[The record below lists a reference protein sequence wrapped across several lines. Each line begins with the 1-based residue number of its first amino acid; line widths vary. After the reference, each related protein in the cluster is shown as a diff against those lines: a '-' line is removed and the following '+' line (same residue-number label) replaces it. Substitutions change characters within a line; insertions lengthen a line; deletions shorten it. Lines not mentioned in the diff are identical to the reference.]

1 MLKKV
6 HAVLAK
12 YPYNGL
18 INEWN
23 VDDFYTLLE
32 FIQHHPRWQNKVD
45 RIAYFR
51 AKDMLYHTGIMVV
64 DIDGNCDEMAANSR
78 GFDKE
83 DHLQARR
90 NKRPLIEKQSSILVK
105 RCDRCSADDNAEFHL
120 MLVDRLVLCSRCHI
134 KHHKRLKEL
143 QPNYTP

>member
-1 MLKKV
+1 MKKI

-23 VDDFYTLLE
+23 LDDFYEILE
-32 FIQHHPRWQNKVD
+32 FIQHHPRWKDRVD
-45 RIAYFR
+45 EIAYFR
-51 AKDMLYHTGIMVV
+51 AKDMLYHTGLMIV
-64 DIDGNCDEMAANSR
+64 DVNGNCDEMAINTR

-90 NKRPLIEKQSSILVK
+90 AQRKQIERQMELLVK
-105 RCDRCSADDNAEFHL
+105 RCDKCGVDDKAEFHVVV
-120 MLVDRLVLCSRCHI
+120 VDKTVLCSKCNCMRS
-134 KHHKRLKEL
+134 KEL
-143 QPNYTP
+143 RTKS